1 MAKQTGVGRTFAV
14 NRRAH
19 YDYDIE
25 ETFEAGLALS
35 GSEVKSIREGRV
47 NLREGFVRP
56 VDSELYL
63 WNVHISPWQPA
74 GPFGH
79 EPERPR
85 KLLLHKDEIAYII
98 GKLAQKGYTCVPL
111 RLYEKDNRIKV
122 EIGLGRGKKAYD
134 KRRDEAE
141 REAKR
146 RIQEALKRR
155 V

>member
-1 MAKQTGVGRTFAV
+1 MAKKTGIGRVFAV

-25 ETFEAGLALS
+25 ETFEAGLVLL
-35 GSEVKSIREGRV
+35 GSEAKSIREGRV
-47 NLREGFVRP
+47 NLREAFVRP
-56 VDSELYL
+56 VDGELYL
-63 WNVHISPWQPA
+63 WNAHISPWQPA

-85 KLLLHKDEIAYII
+85 KLLLHRDEIAYIV

-111 RLYEKDNRIKV
+111 RLYEKDNKIKV

-146 RIQEALKRR
+146 RIQEALKRQ

>member
-1 MAKQTGVGRTFAV
+1 MAKKTGVGRTFAV

-25 ETFEAGLALS
+25 ETFEAGLALA

-47 NLREGFVRP
+47 NIQEAYIRP
-56 VDSELYL
+56 IDGELYL
-63 WNVHISPWQPA
+63 WNAHISPWQPS

-111 RLYEKDNRIKV
+111 RLYEKNNRIKL

>member
-1 MAKQTGVGRTFAV
+1 MAGKTGIGRVFAV

-25 ETFEAGLALS
+25 ETFEAGLALT
-35 GSEVKSIREGRV
+35 GSEVKSIRAGRV
-47 NLREGFVRP
+47 NLREAYVRP
-56 VDSELYL
+56 IDGELYL
-63 WNVHISPWQPA
+63 WNAHISPWQPA

-85 KLLLHKDEIAYII
+85 KLLLHKDEIDYII
-98 GKLAQKGYTCVPL
+98 GKLAQKGYTCIPL
-111 RLYEKDNRIKV
+111 RLYEKDNKIKV

-141 REAKR
+141 REARR